1 MTDARKTGLPKPSLP
16 WTTAWRVAWREMR
29 ASKAK
34 FAFVLLSVAIGV
46 AALTG
51 VRGFSQAFQKALLG
65 DARSLMA
72 GDLSARVFHLASPNE
87 SRQLDALKGV
97 QRTVVTETVSMAE
110 VQGDPV
116 PLLVSLKAVDPAAY
130 PFYGKVVL
138 RPAKDFRTA
147 LNDNT
152 VLVDDNL
159 LVRLSTHVGARLKL
173 GDKWFTIAA
182 EIAQEPDRMSAGIG
196 LGPRVMMTR
205 SAMSAAGLLAAGSRA
220 TERYLF
226 KLAPGTDIAAVRAQI
241 EKILPDA
248 FITDFR
254 ELNPNLTQGLDH
266 ATGLLSLICLVAL
279 VLGAI
284 GVGMAMRA
292 HLQQRIE
299 SLAIMKSLG
308 ATSAD
313 ILRIYLLQTLFLGFV
328 GGIIGIA
335 LGLGVQYAFPSMLG
349 SLLPLQPALSVAAR
363 PMAAALGV
371 GLLTTLLFCL
381 PPLLDVRHIRPI
393 AVLRRTVDESSG
405 PTPWSS
411 AARPGIIQRALW
423 GATVLVGLALI
434 AASIL
439 LRVHHRH
446 IKWALYALGCDV
458 VCFFAAMFYG
468 WWGPKFRARKLQ
480 WASIIVIVAGLAGI
494 ATVLSDSWL
503 IGRWF
508 AACLSAALLVIL
520 GLSWVTLRGLR
531 AFLARTR
538 LRLPSAVRH
547 GLANLY
553 RPGNQSA
560 AVLAALGTGIM
571 LILAVFLMQSA
582 VVTKMNT
589 DVPKNTPNIF
599 LVDIAPDEIAGVT
612 QLIAQQPG
620 VQGKLET
627 IPSVASRMV
636 SIDGTSIEKLNVKN
650 YPKRLLR
657 AVSLTWSSG
666 IPEGAKVTEG
676 KWWTTKDDTGLAIV
690 DRIATRLHLHVG
702 SKIVFQV
709 GDRSIPTT
717 LTAIYKVDGD
727 HAFSRSEFIVAPP
740 LLAGVPATWYGAIHF
755 APSGIASMERALF
768 ARYPTITV
776 VSLADILQTIQQV
789 VGHITLVIRF
799 LAAFSILAGLII
811 LASSIA
817 STRFRRIRE
826 VVVLK
831 TLGGTRS
838 RIAQVFTV
846 EFAVLGLLAGIVG
859 AVFANLLTRVLL
871 HRMQVAYH
879 LNLGGAVAAV
889 VATAAL
895 AVITGWAASFRILG
909 QKPLEVLREE

>member
-1 MTDARKTGLPKPSLP
+1 MITTRKPSLP
-16 WTTAWRVAWREMR
+16 WATAWRVAWREMR

-87 SRQLDALKGV
+87 THQLDELKGV

-110 VQGDPV
+110 VEGDPV

-130 PFYGKVVL
+130 PFYGSVVL
-138 RPAKDFRTA
+138 RPAQNFRSA

-173 GDKWFTIAA
+173 GDRWFTIAA
-182 EIAQEPDRMSAGIG
+182 EIAQEPDRMSAGVG

-205 SAMSAAGLLAAGSRA
+205 SAMTAAGLLAPGSRA

-226 KLAPGTDIAAVRAQI
+226 KLAPGTDIAQVRAQI

-254 ELNPNLTQGLDH
+254 ELNPNLTEGLDH

-328 GGIIGIA
+328 GGLIGIA
-335 LGLGVQYAFPSMLG
+335 LGLGVQYAFPSLLG
-349 SLLPLQPALSVAAR
+349 SLLPLHPALSVAAR

-393 AVLRRTVDESSG
+393 AVLRRTVEEPAPVS
-405 PTPWSS
+405 WSS
-411 AARPGIIQRALW
+411 ATRAGVVQRALW
-423 GATVLVGLALI
+423 GATVLAGLALL
-434 AASIL
+434 AVTAF
-439 LRVHHRH
+439 LRVHHHH
-446 IKWALYALGCDV
+446 IKWALYALAADA

-480 WASIIVIVAGLAGI
+480 WASIVVIVAGLAGI
-494 ATVLSDSWL
+494 ATALSDSWL

-508 AACLSAALLVIL
+508 AAALCAALLVIL
-520 GLSWVTLRGLR
+520 ALSWATLRGLR

-538 LRLPSAVRH
+538 LHLPSAVRH

-582 VVTKMNT
+582 VVRKMNT
-589 DVPKNTPNIF
+589 DVPKSTPNIF

-612 QLIAQQPG
+612 QLLAQQPG

-636 SIDGTSIEKLNVKN
+636 SIDGTSIENLKVKN
-650 YPKRLLR
+650 FPKRMLR
-657 AVSLTWSSG
+657 SVSLTWASG
-666 IPEGAKVTEG
+666 IPSGTKVTEG
-676 KWWTTKDDTGLAIV
+676 KWWTAKDDTGLAIV

-768 ARYPTITV
+768 AKYPTITV
-776 VSLADILQTIQQV
+776 VSLADIIQTIQQV

-799 LAAFSILAGLII
+799 LAGFSILAGLII

-831 TLGGTRS
+831 TLGGTRA
-838 RIAQVFTV
+838 RIAQIFTI
-846 EFAVLGLLAGIVG
+846 EFAVLGLLAGLVG

-871 HRMQVAYH
+871 HRMQVAFH
-879 LNLGGAVAAV
+879 FSLAGAVAAV
-889 VATAAL
+889 IATAAL
-895 AVITGWAASFRILG
+895 AIITGWAASFRILG